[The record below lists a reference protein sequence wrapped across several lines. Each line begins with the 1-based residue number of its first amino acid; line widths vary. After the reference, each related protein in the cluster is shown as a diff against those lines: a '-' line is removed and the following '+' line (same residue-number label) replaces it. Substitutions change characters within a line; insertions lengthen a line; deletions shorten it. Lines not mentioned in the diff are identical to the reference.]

1 MRKLSAVL
9 DEVTFLNFP
18 FLWKQILRYRWLM
31 PLFPILFI
39 GCMFMFQ
46 KTQFTIYSLNL
57 EAKLA
62 SKPGTGV
69 TSGIAQSMMLDGQS
83 AISYEELAAL
93 IASYEFQHLIA
104 QEIVASSD
112 FQQMNF
118 TPINASSFRKWKQI
132 FGSCGGSKDCE
143 VDIVTNVINRF
154 YDVKKGQTEG
164 RFTFSVT
171 SLDPM
176 TTQKLAR
183 FMIDSITKSR
193 LKATQTVYIQQSQH
207 AEEMIQKSREEMAGH
222 GGVEALGQF
231 KSNEMKMTELKEK
244 ITALQN
250 MAGQDLS
257 VLLTMDLKLKE
268 SNPTRNLAN
277 ATSDNRYALNAE
289 KFKNKILKADELR
302 QNIATLS
309 SISPSERS
317 QTDEV
322 ILMQLQAE
330 LKNLEKELNFSTKN
344 PKQLTDDDN
353 FQSAQLSNKN
363 YLDFE
368 SQVLKKKL
376 AKEQIEIKSLSAELE
391 KTIQKNLALESSSS
405 LLRQDMEYI
414 KLLESKL
421 ISIKLMIATITPDLL
436 FEKYNTQLDEFNRS
450 SAIKNILFAFLFSFS
465 IYFFTVLF
473 RYFLDDRLYEE
484 HEIKK
489 CFQDLAIIG
498 KTPDFDY

>member
-39 GCMFMFQ
+39 GCMLTFQ

-57 EAKLA
+57 ESKIA

-69 TSGIAQSMMLDGQS
+69 TSGIAQSIMLDGQS
-83 AISYEELAAL
+83 AITYEDLSAL

-104 QEIVASSD
+104 QEIVSSTD
-112 FQQMNF
+112 FPGMNF
-118 TPINASSFRKWKQI
+118 TLINATAVRNWKSI
-132 FGSCGGSKDCE
+132 FGSCGGNKDCE
-143 VDIVTNVINRF
+143 TELVTNMISRF

-164 RFTFSVT
+164 RFTFTVT

-193 LKATQTVYIQQSQH
+193 VKATQTIYVQQALH

-222 GGVEALGQF
+222 GGVEVLAQY
-231 KSNEMKMTELKEK
+231 KANEQKIVELKEK

-250 MAGQDLS
+250 IANSDLS
-257 VLLTMDLKLKE
+257 SLSTMEFKLKE
-268 SNPTRNLAN
+268 TIQGRAV
-277 ATSDNRYALNAE
+277 ADVYSDNRYALNAE
-289 KFKNKILKADELR
+289 KFKNKIAKADDLR

-309 SISPSERS
+309 SIPASERTQS
-317 QTDEV
+317 DEL
-322 ILMQLQAE
+322 ILIQLQSD
-330 LKNLEKELNFSTKN
+330 LKNLEKEVNFSTKN
-344 PKQLTDDDN
+344 AKQLSDDDS
-353 FQSAQLSNKN
+353 FQIAQLSNKN

-368 SQVLKKKL
+368 FQVLKKKI
-376 AKEQIEIKSLSAELE
+376 AKEQNEIKTHGAALG
-391 KTIQKNLALESSSS
+391 KTIQDNLILESSSS
-405 LLRQDMEYI
+405 VLRQDMEYI
-414 KLLESKL
+414 KLLESKM

-465 IYFFTVLF
+465 IYFCAVLF

-489 CFQDLAIIG
+489 CFADLVIIG
-498 KTPDFDY
+498 KTPDFD